1 MTDII
6 KTAARR
12 LAELGIEY
20 EKNAPLAPRTS
31 FRIGGPAD
39 LSVFPSDAP
48 QFAAAFGILKDEGVP
63 CVTVGR
69 GTNLL
74 FSDEGLRGAALFTT
88 AIDFCRASGSVLE
101 AGAGCRM
108 ATAASRALDA
118 SLTGFE
124 FAHGIP
130 GSVGGGVVM
139 NAGAYGGQISD
150 VLTSMT
156 LFDSETGIVFDAGPG
171 FASMTY
177 RHTLFQDDKRYSVL
191 SATFGLSE
199 GDPEQIA
206 ERMRELQAKRRT
218 SQPLEFPSAG
228 SVFKRPA
235 PDMYVGKMIEESGL
249 KGTRIGGAE
258 VSLKHAGFIVNCGG
272 ATCRDVLSL
281 IELVREKLFENYGV
295 RPEVEIRVVPCEP
308 DKG

>member
-1 MTDII
+1 MTERI
-6 KTAARR
+6 KTAVRA
-12 LAELGIEY
+12 LAEKGIQY
-20 EKNAPLAPRTS
+20 ETDAPLAPRTS

-39 LSVFPSDAP
+39 LSVFPSDAA
-48 QFAAAFGILKDEGVP
+48 QFAAAFGILKDAGLP

-88 AIDFCRASGSVLE
+88 SIDFCRVSGNLLE

-118 SLTGFE
+118 SLTGLE

-156 LFDSETGIVFDAGPG
+156 LFDAETGIIFEAGPE
-171 FASMTY
+171 FARMTY
-177 RHTLFQDDKRYSVL
+177 RHTIFQDDKRYSVL
-191 SATFGLSE
+191 SASFGLSE

-206 ERMRELQAKRRT
+206 ERMRELSAKRRA
-218 SQPLEFPSAG
+218 SQPLEYPSAG

-249 KGTRIGGAE
+249 KGMRIGGAE
-258 VSLKHAGFIVNCGG
+258 VSLKHAGFIVNRGG
-272 ATCRDVLSL
+272 ATCSDVLSL
-281 IELVREKLFENYGV
+281 IELVRDRLFENYGV
-295 RPEVEIRVVPCEP
+295 RPEVEIRVVPCKP
-308 DKG
+308 ASD